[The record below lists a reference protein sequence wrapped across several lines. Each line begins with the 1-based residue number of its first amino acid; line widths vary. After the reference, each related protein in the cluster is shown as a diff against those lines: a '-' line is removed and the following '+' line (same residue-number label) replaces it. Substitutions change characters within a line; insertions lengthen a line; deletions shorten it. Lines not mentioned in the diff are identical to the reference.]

1 MESLDRLSTMQMSGL
16 NAERMTSFAS
26 STVIISS
33 DRAAGDS
40 RKQSG
45 AHESRRCKG
54 ANLQSPLLDRC
65 QIAPSSYERR
75 IDQRQSPKCHV
86 ETIRPFD
93 TEFHRLSNTDAPIK
107 SGTQHEGRIV
117 PADS

>member
-1 MESLDRLSTMQMSGL
+1 MSWLENPDFPTVPWAIGLPSASVTRKRMESLDRLSTMQMSGL

-33 DRAAGDS
+33 DRAAGVS

-45 AHESRRCKG
+45 AHKSRRCKG
-54 ANLQSPLLDRC
+54 ANLQSPLLDRR

-75 IDQRQSPKCHV
+75 IDRRQSPKCHV

-93 TEFHRLSNTDAPIK
+93 
-107 SGTQHEGRIV
+107 
-117 PADS
+117 